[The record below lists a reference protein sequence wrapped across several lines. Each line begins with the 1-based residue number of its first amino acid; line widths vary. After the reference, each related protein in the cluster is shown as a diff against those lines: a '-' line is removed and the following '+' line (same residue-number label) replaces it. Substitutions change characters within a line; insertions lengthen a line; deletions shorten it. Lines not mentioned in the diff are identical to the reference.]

1 MKTITDA
8 TILVGQYN
16 WIPYN
21 YLATGAASVLCGFW
35 DGAICNLIMS
45 GFADEDP
52 SIDYT
57 ERYDMYM
64 SNCPSGAG
72 YKDFIH
78 YGQNIAAKEMSFKRY
93 DMGSAKANKAKYGQS
108 SPPDYDLKLL
118 NFPLAV
124 FSGSKDLLADPKDV
138 AWTVDQM
145 KDTIIFDH
153 EYYLGHMSF
162 AIAKDMSFFTVD
174 TMAILNH
181 YNGICD

>member
-1 MKTITDA
+1 
-8 TILVGQYN
+8 
-16 WIPYN
+16 
-21 YLATGAASVLCGFW
+21 
-35 DGAICNLIMS
+35 MS

-52 SIDYT
+52 SIDYI

-64 SNCPSGAG
+64 SNVPSGAG
-72 YKDFIH
+72 YKDFTH
-78 YGQNIAAKEMSFKRY
+78 YGQGISPAKSESFKRY
-93 DMGSAKANKAKYGQS
+93 DMGSAKANNAKYGQD

-118 NFPLAV
+118 KFPLAV
-124 FSGSKDLLADPKDV
+124 FSGSKDLLADPLDV
-138 AWTVDQM
+138 KWTVAQM

-181 YNGICD
+181 YNGSCDPFTKDSLFEIGNEKCRDV

>member
-1 MKTITDA
+1 M
-8 TILVGQYN
+8 
-16 WIPYN
+16 
-21 YLATGAASVLCGFW
+21 FH
-35 DGAICNLIMS
+35 GAICNLIMS

-52 SIDYT
+52 TIDYT

-64 SNCPSGAG
+64 SNVPSGAG
-72 YKDFIH
+72 YKDFTH
-78 YGQNIAAKEMSFKRY
+78 YGQGISGASTESFKRY
-93 DMGSAKANKAKYGQS
+93 DMGSAKANNAKYGQD

-118 NFPLAV
+118 KFPLAV
-124 FSGSKDLLADPKDV
+124 FSGSKDLLADPLDV
-138 AWTVDQM
+138 KWTVAQM

-181 YNGICD
+181 YNGACDESTKDSLFKIGNE